1 MTRHRQFEFLAGEY
15 LKNEGFE
22 TEVTTDVADWGVD
35 MLCLGVLNVLNLFKV
50 INILHVFW

>member
-22 TEVTTDVADWGVD
+22 KEVTPQG
-35 MLCLGVLNVLNLFKV
+35 C
-50 INILHVFW
+50 